1 MKYSSSLLKKFISID
16 DSIQN
21 ISDKFTLKTVEV
33 EEIIERNIDKNIV
46 I

>member
-1 MKYSSSLLKKFISID
+1 MKYSLNLLKKFISIN

-33 EEIIERNIDKNIV
+33 EEIIERKIDKNIV

>member
-1 MKYSSSLLKKFISID
+1 MKYSLDLLKRFISIND
-16 DSIQN
+16 NIQN

-33 EEIIERNIDKNIV
+33 EEIIERKIDKNIV

>member
-16 DSIQN
+16 DSIEN

-33 EEIIERNIDKNIV
+33 EEIIARKIDKNIV

>member
-1 MKYSSSLLKKFISID
+1 LKKFISID
-16 DSIQN
+16 DSIEN

-33 EEIIERNIDKNIV
+33 EEIIERKIDKNIV